1 MIVYLNQCTPNV
13 MVYGESGRHLIL
25 QEVKQRMI
33 KFWAKLILSEPL
45 KMSCSFY
52 KLVYH
57 LYLSLPWVTRIHI
70 FFG

>member
-1 MIVYLNQCTPNV
+1 

-57 LYLSLPWVTRIHI
+57 LYFNNIVSLPWVTRIHI